1 MGTTCRVQNLSRVST
16 PYLRPVAPQHQRV
29 LERLGVS
36 ALITSSTPI
45 DEAVIGTEAFR
56 ELAVSHW
63 RKMSS
68 SSPIYKLDQR
78 DYYRS

>member
-1 MGTTCRVQNLSRVST
+1 MA
-16 PYLRPVAPQHQRV
+16 LRQRV

-45 DEAVIGTEAFR
+45 DEKVIDKEALH
-56 ELAVSHW
+56 ELATSHW

-68 SSPIYKLDQR
+68 SSPIFKLDQR